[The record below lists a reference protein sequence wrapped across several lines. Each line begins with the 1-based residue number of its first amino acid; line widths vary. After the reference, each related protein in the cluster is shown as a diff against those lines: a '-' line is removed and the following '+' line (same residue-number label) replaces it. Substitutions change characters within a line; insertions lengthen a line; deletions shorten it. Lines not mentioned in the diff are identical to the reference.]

1 MGKAMS
7 VHDLSEKK
15 ESITLNSFSDI
26 HLFGDMLTLKRLGRE
41 GRPREVNLTP
51 PLWFFENCIF

>member
-1 MGKAMS
+1 MS

-26 HLFGDMLTLKRLGRE
+26 HLFGDMLILKRLGRE